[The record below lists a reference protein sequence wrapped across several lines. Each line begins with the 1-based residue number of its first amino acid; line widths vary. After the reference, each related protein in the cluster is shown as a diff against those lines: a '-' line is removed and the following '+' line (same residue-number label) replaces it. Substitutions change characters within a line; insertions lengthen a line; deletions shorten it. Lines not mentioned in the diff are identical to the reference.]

1 MFIALLGMVLAGS
14 RLLYAFGRDGL
25 LSKGLGK
32 MNARNLPANGVWTL
46 AIVAIVIGAF
56 FPFAFLAQLIS
67 AGTLIAYKMPFYPVL
82 PALGFIGSLF
92 VFWGLDVQAKLYS
105 GIWFLIG
112 ILIYFAYGNRRSRK
126 SEEK

>member
-1 MFIALLGMVLAGS
+1 
-14 RLLYAFGRDGL
+14 
-25 LSKGLGK
+25 

-46 AIVAIVIGAF
+46 AIVAIIIGAF

-67 AGTLIAYKMPFYPVL
+67 AGTLIAFMFVTLGIYSLRRRQGKDLPEATYKMPFYPVL

>member
-1 MFIALLGMVLAGS
+1 MKISNLTVLSKAMLLIA
-14 RLLYAFGRDGL
+14 GL
-25 LSKGLGK
+25 L
-32 MNARNLPANGVWTL
+32 
-46 AIVAIVIGAF
+46 
-56 FPFAFLAQLIS
+56 
-67 AGTLIAYKMPFYPVL
+67 
-82 PALGFIGSLF
+82 FIGSLF

>member
-1 MFIALLGMVLAGS
+1 MLSCLLHLES
-14 RLLYAFGRDGL
+14 IQ
-25 LSKGLGK
+25 GK
-32 MNARNLPANGVWTL
+32 DLPEAT
-46 AIVAIVIGAF
+46 
-56 FPFAFLAQLIS
+56 
-67 AGTLIAYKMPFYPVL
+67 YKMPFYPVL